1 MYHYYQTV
9 KGILMEVEFLNA
21 TYITLGINLIFTL
34 ITLVMSV
41 ILLLSID
48 KILLKDINLQE
59 EIKKGNI
66 AAAIFASSIMLFIAI
81 IVGMGAN

>member
-1 MYHYYQTV
+1 
-9 KGILMEVEFLNA
+9 MEVEFLNA